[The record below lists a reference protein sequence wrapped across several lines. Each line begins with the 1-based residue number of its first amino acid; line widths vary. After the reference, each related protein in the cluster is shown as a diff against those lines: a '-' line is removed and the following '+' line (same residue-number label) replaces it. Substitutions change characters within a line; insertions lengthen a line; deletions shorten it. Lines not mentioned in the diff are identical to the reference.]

1 MVKSE
6 KRDYGYEIQVSGTAN
21 DVIDEIAHLAAAFHV
36 TLMKDDLHVDMKKD
50 KRAAI
55 KASCFAFRLL
65 MEQAMEEILDE
76 KKTQNIVL
84 KGNAAKG
91 GVVQ

>member
-21 DVIDEIAHLAAAFHV
+21 DVIGEIAHLAAAFHV

-55 KASCFAFRLL
+55 RASCFAFGAI
-65 MEQAMEEILDE
+65 MEKTMEEILDE
-76 KKTQNIVL
+76 EKTHNIVF
-84 KGNAAKG
+84 KGDAAKG
-91 GVVQ
+91 GAVQ

>member
-21 DVIDEIAHLAAAFHV
+21 DVIGEIAHLAAAFHV

-55 KASCFAFRLL
+55 KASCFAFKLL
-65 MEQAMEEILDE
+65 MEKAMEEILDE
-76 KKTQNIVL
+76 EK
-84 KGNAAKG
+84 NAQHCPQGRCCEG
-91 GVVQ
+91 GTVQ